1 MYNPNLYYPYNY
13 GTPYAPQ
20 YMQAQQPQNTMVSN
34 FGNNT
39 NIIYVNGIDDAKNR
53 QQPTNSV
60 YMYRDNEKQIIY
72 EKTVDAKGQFEVKTY
87 AITATNT
94 PQSQKPSEAVDLS
107 AYAKKSDIEAI
118 KGEID
123 GVKENLKKVIL
134 AGELAKLDKKA
145 VKDNE

>member
-1 MYNPNLYYPYNY
+1 MYNSYPYYPYGYVNY
-13 GTPYAPQ
+13 TPQ
-20 YMQAQQPQNTMVSN
+20 YVQAQPQNTMMSN
-34 FGNNT
+34 FANNT

-60 YMYRDNEKQIIY
+60 YMYRDNEKQMIY

-87 AITATNT
+87 AITATNA
-94 PQSQKPSEAVDLS
+94 PQSPKPAEPIDLS
-107 AYAKKSDIEAI
+107 PYAKKSDIDAI

-145 VKDNE
+145 VTTNE

>member
-1 MYNPNLYYPYNY
+1 MYNQYPYYSYN
-13 GTPYAPQ
+13 TMPYMPQ
-20 YMQAQQPQNTMVSN
+20 YMQAQQTQNTMMSN

-60 YMYRDNEKQIIY
+60 YMYRDNEKQMIY
-72 EKTVDAKGQFEVKTY
+72 EKTVDGKGQFEVKTY
-87 AITATNT
+87 TLTATNA
-94 PQSQKPSEAVDLS
+94 PQSTKPAEPIDLS
-107 AYAKKSDIEAI
+107 PYAKKSDIEAI

>member
-1 MYNPNLYYPYNY
+1 M
-13 GTPYAPQ
+13 PQ
-20 YMQAQQPQNTMVSN
+20 YMQAQQPQNSMSN

-60 YMYRDNEKQIIY
+60 YMYRDNEKQMIY
-72 EKTVDAKGQFEVKTY
+72 EKTVDSKGQFEVKTY
-87 AITATNT
+87 TLTATNA
-94 PQSQKPSEAVDLS
+94 PQSQIPAEPIDLS
-107 AYAKKSDIEAI
+107 PYAKKSDIEAI

>member
-60 YMYRDNEKQIIY
+60 YMYRDNEKQMIY

-87 AITATNT
+87 AITATNA
-94 PQSQKPSEAVDLS
+94 PQSPKPSEPVDLS
-107 AYAKKSDIEAI
+107 IYAKKSDIEAI

-145 VKDNE
+145 ATTNE

>member
-1 MYNPNLYYPYNY
+1 MYNQYPYYSYN
-13 GTPYAPQ
+13 TMPYMPQ
-20 YMQAQQPQNTMVSN
+20 YMQAQQPQNSMSN

-60 YMYRDNEKQIIY
+60 YMYRDNEKQMIY
-72 EKTVDAKGQFEVKTY
+72 EKTVDGKGQFEVKTY
-87 AITATNT
+87 TLTATNA
-94 PQSQKPSEAVDLS
+94 PQSQIPAEPIDLS
-107 AYAKKSDIEAI
+107 PYAKKSDIEAI

-123 GVKENLKKVIL
+123 GVKENLKKVIW